1 MAANSAT
8 TVVAMTTAQRDL
20 FGDVDDDGI
29 LSLVGLACFV
39 ITPITLDTGI
49 KGGRQKIARCVAFIT
64 VALLHCRVV
73 FFLRCSSLNDHCHTE
88 RADAGQ

>member
-8 TVVAMTTAQRDL
+8 TVVAMTTTQRDL

-39 ITPITLDTGI
+39 ITPVHWWTLGYKAEDKRSRG
-49 KGGRQKIARCVAFIT
+49 
-64 VALLHCRVV
+64 ALRLLQLHCCTVV
-73 FFLRCSSLNDHCHTE
+73 LCSFY
-88 RADAGQ
+88 DAVR